1 MEVKPIVQIA
11 KEAGARIME
20 IYALPFEV
28 EMKADNSPLTQAD
41 QAANDLIVDFLKCN
55 YPDIPIISEETRL
68 TNYTTRQ
75 HWQRCWLVDPL
86 DGTKE
91 FIKKNG
97 EFTVNIALIE
107 EGVPTLG
114 VVYIPA
120 QGVTYFTEKDQAFK
134 EHANGFIEPI
144 HTRKPSADT
153 IIVMGSR
160 SHSSETVE
168 AFVADLASQYS
179 SVSFEAAGSSLKF
192 CRIAEGNAHC
202 YPRLGPTMEWDTAA
216 GQAIVEK
223 AGGKVLVHNTSAPL
237 AYNKQDLLN
246 PFFVVYA

>member
-1 MEVKPIVQIA
+1 MQ
-11 KEAGARIME
+11 

-41 QAANDLIVDFLKCN
+41 QAANDLIVDFLQHN

-68 TNYTTRQ
+68 IDYTTRE

-107 EGVPTLG
+107 EGRPTLG

-120 QGVTYFTEKDQAFK
+120 QGLTYFTEGNQAFK
-134 EHANGFIEPI
+134 EDANGVVERIR
-144 HTRKPSADT
+144 TRKPSPDN

-160 SHSSETVE
+160 SHRSEAVE
-168 AFVADLASQYS
+168 AFVDDLALQYS
-179 SVSFEAAGSSLKF
+179 TVSFEAAGSSLKF

-223 AGGKVLVHNTSAPL
+223 AGGKVLLHQSDSPL
-237 AYNKQDLLN
+237 SYNKQDLLN